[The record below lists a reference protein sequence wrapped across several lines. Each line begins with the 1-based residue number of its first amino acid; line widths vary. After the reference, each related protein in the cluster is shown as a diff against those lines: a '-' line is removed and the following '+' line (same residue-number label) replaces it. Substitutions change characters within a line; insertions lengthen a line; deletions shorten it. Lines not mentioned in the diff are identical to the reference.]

1 MTLSSIHSRG
11 SWIVEGMEKRR
22 KGEIGVSKPDF
33 LLEGL
38 LLCLLDSKAGAY
50 PSSGEAETG

>member
-1 MTLSSIHSRG
+1 M
-11 SWIVEGMEKRR
+11 EGMEKRR